1 MQTVP
6 IKCIV
11 VEDGNVGKTCL
22 IMSYAENQFP
32 GEYVPEVVS
41 SVSPPYQVRVTVDG
55 RACSISIWDTPGQEE
70 YNRLRPLSYPHTD
83 IFLMCFSLVTKSTF
97 ENIRQKW
104 YPEIKQHCPDTPI
117 VLVGIKLDKRDNS
130 SEKETL
136 LNKSITNAEG
146 MRLAQQVN
154 VFKYLECSA
163 KTGSGVKQVF
173 DEAIGAYLA
182 T

>member
-1 MQTVP
+1 MVLKQKENANSSYK
-6 IKCIV
+6 I
-11 VEDGNVGKTCL
+11 NVGKTCL

-70 YNRLRPLSYPHTD
+70 YNRLRPLSYPHT
-83 IFLMCFSLVTKSTF
+83 
-97 ENIRQKW
+97 W